1 MNLEIDLEDDRV
13 LKEIALFADRS
24 DVSEEITRLKSHI
37 DQFKNFIAS
46 PESIGRKMDFLCI
59 EMFRE
64 MNTISS
70 KTQQIEVTKN
80 IIEGKNELERIREQV
95 QNIE

>member
-1 MNLEIDLEDDRV
+1 MNLEVDLEDDRV

-24 DVSEEITRLKSHI
+24 DITEELTRLKSHVS
-37 DQFKNFIAS
+37 QFKQFTES
-46 PESIGRKMDFLCI
+46 PDSIGRKMDFLCI

>member
-1 MNLEIDLEDDRV
+1 MSANLSNLQNPLTQLDEKWI
-13 LKEIALFADRS
+13 F
-24 DVSEEITRLKSHI
+24 
-37 DQFKNFIAS
+37 
-46 PESIGRKMDFLCI
+46 CI

-70 KTQQIEVTKN
+70 KTQQINVTKN